1 MYKLW
6 IGLQPRFTLH
16 IVHGALSIG
25 VLYMHLWA
33 FGALNWPNSIKQAH
47 PNYHAP
53 VAATAQ

>member
-33 FGALNWPNSIKQAH
+33 FGAMGWPKSISQKYPQYTAA
-47 PNYHAP
+47 AP
-53 VAATAQ
+53 AATP